1 MSESPAKEVE
11 RLRREIDRHNRLY
24 YIDAAPVISD
34 LEFDKLLKR
43 LEQLER
49 EHPEL
54 DSPDSPT
61 HKVGGAPIAGF
72 TTVQHRVPM
81 LSIDNE
87 YDEAGVREFDQRVRK
102 ALGVDSVDYTVEYKI
117 DGVAVAIVY
126 EQGRLVQAVTR
137 GDGRQ
142 GDDVTHNV
150 KPMRSVPDRLLVDER
165 AHKDERAIADALAA
179 AERIE
184 IRGEIYIANHD
195 FAELRSQQQ
204 ARGETPFAN
213 PRNAAA
219 GALKLLDPVESGRRK
234 LRFFAH
240 GIGDRAGIEFETHLQ
255 FLGALRACGVPTTP
269 KVERRSGIDAT
280 LEWCGQLMEG
290 LHDLDFE
297 VDGLVIKV
305 DQLALRESL
314 GTTSKSPRW
323 IVAYKW
329 EKYEAV
335 TQVLSIDVQVGKTG
349 TLTPVANLAPVE
361 IAGTTVSRSSLHNR
375 DELERLGVKIGDWV
389 VVEKAGKV
397 IPHVVR
403 VELERR
409 TGDEQEFH
417 FPKKCPECGG
427 DVAKDEGGVYVR
439 CQNPDC
445 PAQLRETLRFFASR
459 QAMDIAGMGEKLVEQ
474 LTAAG
479 LLGSLSD
486 IYRLK
491 DKRDRLLELER
502 LGEKSVDKLLEGI
515 EASRSRPLWRLLTA
529 LNIRHVGV
537 STARALEEEFGS
549 LDSIASQSLETL
561 EETPDVGGVIAKT
574 IFDFFH
580 SDAGERI
587 VRELKELGVNLG
599 TDVPDEIRQ
608 ARRAAAADAA
618 RASAEP
624 TADKPLAG
632 KSIVVTGTLAKYKR
646 DEIENMIRDLGGKAS
661 GSVSKKTALVIAGEE
676 AGSKLEKAKALGIE
690 VLSEDEFLNWIGR
703 DERQI

>member
-1 MSESPAKEVE
+1 MSESPAAEVQ
-11 RLRREIDRHNRLY
+11 RLREEIDRHSRLY
-24 YIDAAPVISD
+24 YIEAAPEISD
-34 LEFDKLLKR
+34 LDFDRMLKR

-54 DSPDSPT
+54 DSPDSPS

-72 TTVQHRVPM
+72 TTVQHRIPM

-102 ALGVDSVDYTVEYKI
+102 TLGGDAVDYTVEYKI
-117 DGVAVAIVY
+117 DGVAITLIY
-126 EQGRLVQAVTR
+126 EHGRLVQAVTR

-150 KPMRSVPDRLLVDER
+150 RPMRSVPDRLVVDRKAAHGDER
-165 AHKDERAIADALAA
+165 SIAEQLAS

-184 IRGEIYIANHD
+184 IRGEIFISNRD
-195 FAELRSQQQ
+195 FGEIRRLQQE
-204 ARGETPFAN
+204 RGEMPFAN
-213 PRNAAA
+213 SRNAAA
-219 GALKLLDPVESGRRK
+219 GALKLLDPVESSRRK

-240 GIGDRAGIEFETHLQ
+240 GIGDRSGIEFETHLQ
-255 FLGALRACGVPTTP
+255 FLAALRACGVPTTP
-269 KVERRSGIDAT
+269 RVERRAGIDAT
-280 LEWCGQLMEG
+280 LEWCGSLMEG
-290 LHDLDFE
+290 LHELDFE

-305 DQLALRESL
+305 DQLVLREKL

-349 TLTPVANLAPVE
+349 ALTPVANLAPVE

-409 TGDEQEFH
+409 TGAEVDFQ
-417 FPKKCPECGG
+417 FPEKCPECGG
-427 DVAKDEGGVYVR
+427 DVAQDAGGVYVR

-445 PAQLRETLRFFASR
+445 PAQLRESLRFFASR
-459 QAMDIAGMGEKLVEQ
+459 QAMDITGMGEKLVEQ
-474 LTAAG
+474 LTEAG
-479 LLGSLSD
+479 LLNSLAD
-486 IYRLK
+486 VYRLK
-491 DKRDRLLELER
+491 DKREQLLDLER

-515 EASRSRPLWRLLTA
+515 EASKARPLWRLLTA

-549 LDSIASQSLETL
+549 LDSIAAQPLEEL
-561 EETPDVGGVIAKT
+561 AETPDVGGVIAQA
-574 IFDFFH
+574 IYDFFH
-580 SDAGERI
+580 SEAGERI
-587 VRELKELGVNLG
+587 VRELTDLGVNLG
-599 TDVPDEIRQ
+599 TPHPEKERQ
-608 ARRAAAADAA
+608 ARKAAKAAA
-618 RASAEP
+618 AEP

-632 KSIVVTGTLAKYKR
+632 KSIVVTGTLVKYKR

-661 GSVSKKTALVIAGEE
+661 GSVSKKTAFVVAGDE
-676 AGSKLEKAKALGIE
+676 AGSKLEKAKGLGIE
-690 VLSEDEFLNWIGR
+690 VISEAEFLSRIGR
-703 DERQI
+703 E

>member
-1 MSESPAKEVE
+1 MSESPAAEVQ
-11 RLRREIDRHNRLY
+11 RLREEIDRHSRLY
-24 YIDAAPVISD
+24 YIEAAPEISD
-34 LEFDKLLKR
+34 LDFDRMLKR

-54 DSPDSPT
+54 DSPDSPS

-72 TTVQHRVPM
+72 TTVQHRIPM

-102 ALGVDSVDYTVEYKI
+102 TLGVDAVDYTVEYKI
-117 DGVAVAIVY
+117 DGVAITLLY
-126 EQGRLVQAVTR
+126 EHGRLVQAVTR

-150 KPMRSVPDRLLVDER
+150 RPMRSVPDRLVVDRKAAHGDER
-165 AHKDERAIADALAA
+165 GIAEQLAA

-184 IRGEIYIANHD
+184 IRGEIFISNRD
-195 FAELRSQQQ
+195 FGEIRRLQQE
-204 ARGETPFAN
+204 RGEMPFAN
-213 PRNAAA
+213 SRNAAA
-219 GALKLLDPVESGRRK
+219 GALKLLDPVESSRRK

-240 GIGDRAGIEFETHLQ
+240 GIGDRAGIEFESHLQ
-255 FLGALRACGVPTTP
+255 FLAALRACGVPTTP
-269 KVERRSGIDAT
+269 QVERRTGIDAT
-280 LEWCGQLMEG
+280 LEWCTQLMEG
-290 LHDLDFE
+290 LHELDFE

-305 DQLALRESL
+305 DQLALREKL

-349 TLTPVANLAPVE
+349 ALTPVANLAPVE

-409 TGDEQEFH
+409 TGAEVDFH
-417 FPKKCPECGG
+417 FPEKCPECGG
-427 DVAKDEGGVYVR
+427 DVAQDAGGVYVR

-445 PAQLRETLRFFASR
+445 PAQLRESLRFFASR
-459 QAMDIAGMGEKLVEQ
+459 QAMDITGMGEKLVEQ
-474 LTAAG
+474 LTEAG
-479 LLGSLSD
+479 LLKSLAD
-486 IYRLK
+486 VYRLK
-491 DKRDRLLELER
+491 DKREQLLDLER

-515 EASRSRPLWRLLTA
+515 EASRTRPLWRLLTA

-549 LDSIASQSLETL
+549 LDSIASQPLEEL
-561 EETPDVGGVIAKT
+561 AETPDVGGVIAQA
-574 IFDFFH
+574 IYDFFH

-587 VRELKELGVNLG
+587 IRELRELGVNLG
-599 TDVPDEIRQ
+599 TPRPEEERQ
-608 ARRAAAADAA
+608 AQKAAKAAAAKAP
-618 RASAEP
+618 AEP
-624 TADKPLAG
+624 TADKPLTG
-632 KSIVVTGTLAKYKR
+632 KSIVVTGTLVKYKR

-661 GSVSKKTALVIAGEE
+661 GSVSKKTAFVVAGDE
-676 AGSKLEKAKALGIE
+676 AGSKLEKAKGLGIE
-690 VLSEDEFLNWIGR
+690 VISEAEFLSRIGR
-703 DERQI
+703 E

>member
-1 MSESPAKEVE
+1 MSASPAEE
-11 RLRREIDRHNRLY
+11 IEHLRREIDRHNRLY
-24 YIDAAPVISD
+24 YIDDAPVISD
-34 LEFDKLLKR
+34 LQFDQLLKR
-43 LEQLER
+43 LEELER
-49 EHPEL
+49 EFPEL
-54 DSPDSPT
+54 DSPDSPS

-72 TTVQHRVPM
+72 VTVQHRVPM
-81 LSIDNE
+81 LSIDNV
-87 YDEAGVREFDQRVRK
+87 YDEAGVRDFDQRVRRL
-102 ALGVDSVDYTVEYKI
+102 LGVETVDYTVEYKI

-126 EQGRLVQAVTR
+126 EQGRLAQAVTR
-137 GDGRQ
+137 GDGQQ

-150 KPMRSVPDRLLVDER
+150 RPMRSVPDRLMVDPR
-165 AHKDERAIADALAA
+165 GVPHDEQAIAGGLAA
-179 AERIE
+179 ASRIE
-184 IRGEIYIANHD
+184 IRGEIFIANRD
-195 FAELRSQQQ
+195 FALLRSQQQ
-204 ARGETPFAN
+204 QRGETPFAN
-213 PRNAAA
+213 PRNAAS
-219 GALKLLDPVESGRRK
+219 GALKLLDPVESAKRR

-240 GIGDRAGIEFETHLQ
+240 GIGDRSGVEFETHLQ

-269 KVERRSGIDAT
+269 RVERRTGIEST
-280 LEWCGQLMEG
+280 LAWCQQLMEG
-290 LHDLDFE
+290 LHELDFE

-305 DQLALRESL
+305 DQLGLRERL

-361 IAGTTVSRSSLHNR
+361 IAGSTVARSSLHNR
-375 DELERLGVKIGDWV
+375 DELQRLGVKIGDWV

-409 TGDEQEFH
+409 TGNETDFQ
-417 FPKKCPECGG
+417 FPEKCPECDGE
-427 DVAKDEGGVYVR
+427 VAQDDGGVYVR

-479 LLGSLSD
+479 LLTSLAD
-486 IYRLK
+486 VYRLK
-491 DKRDRLLELER
+491 EKRDQLLQLER

-515 EASRSRPLWRLLTA
+515 EASRSRPVWRLLTA

-549 LDSIASQSLETL
+549 LESIAAQPL
-561 EETPDVGGVIAKT
+561 EELSVTPDVGDVIARA
-574 IFDFFH
+574 IFDFCH
-580 SDAGERI
+580 SDAGQRI
-587 VRELKELGVNLG
+587 IGELKDLGLNLG
-599 TDVPDEIRQ
+599 IPRPEEERQ
-608 ARRAAAADAA
+608 ARKAALAAAAKAPA
-618 RASAEP
+618 QP

-632 KSIVVTGTLAKYKR
+632 QSIVVTGTLSRYKR
-646 DEIENMIRDLGGKAS
+646 DEVENMIRDLGGKAS
-661 GSVSKKTALVIAGEE
+661 GSVSKKTAFLIAGDD
-676 AGSKLEKAKALGIE
+676 AGSKLEKARALGVE
-690 VLSEDEFLNWIGR
+690 VISEDDFLKRIGR
-703 DERQI
+703 

>member
-24 YIDAAPVISD
+24 FIEAAPEITD
-34 LEFDKLLKR
+34 LEFDQLLKR
-43 LEQLER
+43 LQQLEQ

-61 HKVGGAPIAGF
+61 HKVGGAPIVGF
-72 TTVQHRVPM
+72 TTIQHRIPM
-81 LSIDNE
+81 LSIDNS

-102 ALGVDSVDYTVEYKI
+102 TLGVESVDYTVEYKI
-117 DGVAVAIVY
+117 DGVAVALIY
-126 EQGRLVQAVTR
+126 EKGRLVQAVTR

-150 KPMRSVPDRLLVDER
+150 RPMRSVPERLVVDEQ
-165 AHKDERAIADALAA
+165 AHRDERAIAEALAA

-184 IRGEIYIANHD
+184 IRGEIFIANRD
-195 FAELRSQQQ
+195 FALLRSQQQ
-204 ARGETPFAN
+204 ERGESPFAN
-213 PRNAAA
+213 SRNAAA
-219 GALKLLDPVESGRRK
+219 GALKLLDPVESLRRK

-240 GIGDRAGIEFETHLQ
+240 GIGDRAGIEFDTHLQ
-255 FLGALRACGVPTTP
+255 FLGALRACAVPTTP
-269 KVERRSGIDAT
+269 RVERRTGIDAT

-305 DQLALRESL
+305 DQLALREAL

-323 IVAYKW
+323 VVAYKW

-375 DELERLGVKIGDWV
+375 DELERLGVRIGDWV

-403 VELERR
+403 VELDRR
-409 TGDEQEFH
+409 TGKEVEFQ
-417 FPKKCPECGG
+417 FPDKCPECGG
-427 DVAKDEGGVYVR
+427 DVAQDEGGVYVR
-439 CQNPDC
+439 CLNPDC

-459 QAMDIAGMGEKLVEQ
+459 QAMDISGMGEKLVEQ
-474 LTAAG
+474 LTSVD
-479 LLGSLSD
+479 LLKSLAD
-486 IYRLK
+486 VYRLK
-491 DKRDRLLELER
+491 DKRDALLQLER

-515 EASRSRPLWRLLTA
+515 EASRTRPVWRLLTA

-537 STARALEEEFGS
+537 STARALEQEFGS
-549 LDSIASQSLETL
+549 IESIASQPLEEL
-561 EETPDVGGVIAKT
+561 AETPDVGGVIAKA

-580 SDAGERI
+580 SEAGERI
-587 VRELKELGVNLG
+587 VHELKELGLNFG
-599 TDVPDEIRQ
+599 EPRPEEERQ
-608 ARRAAAADAA
+608 ARKATAAALAKALTG
-618 RASAEP
+618 P
-624 TADKPLAG
+624 TADKPLTG
-632 KSIVVTGTLAKYKR
+632 MSIVVTGTLAKHKR

-661 GSVSKKTALVIAGEE
+661 GSVSKKTAFLVAGEE
-676 AGSKLEKAKALGIE
+676 AGSKLEKAKALGVE
-690 VLSEDEFLNWIGR
+690 VIDEDQFLQRIGR
-703 DERQI
+703 S

>member
-1 MSESPAKEVE
+1 MSESPAAEVQ
-11 RLRREIDRHNRLY
+11 RLREEIDRHSRLY
-24 YIDAAPVISD
+24 YIEAAPEISD
-34 LEFDKLLKR
+34 LDFDRMLKR

-54 DSPDSPT
+54 DSPDSPS

-72 TTVQHRVPM
+72 TTVQHRIPM

-102 ALGVDSVDYTVEYKI
+102 TLGGDAVDYTVEYKI
-117 DGVAVAIVY
+117 DGVAITLIY
-126 EQGRLVQAVTR
+126 EHGRLVQAVTR

-150 KPMRSVPDRLLVDER
+150 RPMRSVPDRLVVDRKAAHGDER
-165 AHKDERAIADALAA
+165 SIAEQLAS

-184 IRGEIYIANHD
+184 IRGEIFISNRD
-195 FAELRSQQQ
+195 FGEIRRLQQE
-204 ARGETPFAN
+204 RGEMPFAN
-213 PRNAAA
+213 SRNAAA
-219 GALKLLDPVESGRRK
+219 GALKLLDPVESSRRK

-240 GIGDRAGIEFETHLQ
+240 GIGDRSGIEFETHLQ
-255 FLGALRACGVPTTP
+255 FLAALRACGVPTTP
-269 KVERRSGIDAT
+269 RVERRAGIDAT
-280 LEWCGQLMEG
+280 LEWCGSLMEG
-290 LHDLDFE
+290 LHELDFE

-305 DQLALRESL
+305 DQLVLREKL

-349 TLTPVANLAPVE
+349 ALTPVANLAPVE

-409 TGDEQEFH
+409 TGAEVDFQ
-417 FPKKCPECGG
+417 FPEKCPECGG
-427 DVAKDEGGVYVR
+427 DVAQDAGGVYVR

-445 PAQLRETLRFFASR
+445 PAQLRESLRFFASR
-459 QAMDIAGMGEKLVEQ
+459 QAMDITGMGEKLVEQ
-474 LTAAG
+474 LTEAG
-479 LLGSLSD
+479 LLNSLAD
-486 IYRLK
+486 VYRLK
-491 DKRDRLLELER
+491 DKREQLLDLER

-515 EASRSRPLWRLLTA
+515 EASKARPLWRLLTA

-549 LDSIASQSLETL
+549 LDSIAAQPLEEL
-561 EETPDVGGVIAKT
+561 AETPDVGGVIAQA
-574 IFDFFH
+574 IYDFFH
-580 SDAGERI
+580 SEAGERI
-587 VRELKELGVNLG
+587 VRELTDLGVNLG
-599 TDVPDEIRQ
+599 TPHPEKERQ
-608 ARRAAAADAA
+608 ARKAAKAAA
-618 RASAEP
+618 AEP

-632 KSIVVTGTLAKYKR
+632 KSIVVTGTLVKYKR

-661 GSVSKKTALVIAGEE
+661 GSVSKKTAFLIAGEE
-676 AGSKLEKAKALGIE
+676 AGSKLEKATALGVE
-690 VLSEDEFLNWIGR
+690 VLSEDEFLKRIGR
-703 DERQI
+703 E